1 MHFHLRGCHPLWP
14 AFPDRS
20 INTFLSLVVTTG
32 CHTRFLSTP
41 RNLSTPNSRLT
52 KAPAPSG
59 SYCGPATP
67 NSPFESF
74 GLGCSD
80 FARHYFRNHGCFLF
94 LQVLRWFTSLS
105 SLDHPMY
112 SDERNWCSHQLGFPI
127 RKSPDHRLLASSRGL
142 SQLTTSFFA
151 SLRQGIHTH
160 ALSSLTIKSIS
171 NTKFSSA
178 QRTFR
183 PVRTV
188 FDVILLT
195 RCFPSDGDLL
205 HPPAASYRPPRQTPL
220 PPLGSLQLLVI
231 SIARQIFDFQ
241 RSDFFRLLRRRR
253 KSAFQHIAGTLT
265 FGFFILLLKLRNRL
279 AVRKYYGGPG

>member
-32 CHTRFLSTP
+32 YRTRFLHP
-41 RNLSTPNSRLT
+41 PFGWCLT
-52 KAPAPSG
+52 KAPARSG

-105 SLDHPMY
+105 LLEHPMY
-112 SDERNWCSHQLGFPI
+112 SGERNRCSHRLGFPI

-171 NTKFSSA
+171 NTKYSMS
-178 QRTFR
+178 
-183 PVRTV
+183 
-188 FDVILLT
+188 
-195 RCFPSDGDLL
+195 
-205 HPPAASYRPPRQTPL
+205 
-220 PPLGSLQLLVI
+220 
-231 SIARQIFDFQ
+231 
-241 RSDFFRLLRRRR
+241 
-253 KSAFQHIAGTLT
+253 
-265 FGFFILLLKLRNRL
+265 FFIRAAPHPTETCVVKTTRRWE
-279 AVRKYYGGPG
+279 ACKYL